1 MEEQRFDWRAIARA
15 TSIIIGITALFGL
28 ITPVVGAFIDGNG
41 PIDTGVV
48 SGSQIYR
55 WLFWTIAWALTI
67 WQASWMI
74 RHVGDRIIDDM
85 LVTSIL
91 AAIVL
96 IIVKFIVWLIFEP
109 TGPDG
114 QQLLPITAI
123 DAAGGL
129 MLVVMALVGAR
140 INRY

>member
-1 MEEQRFDWRAIARA
+1 
-15 TSIIIGITALFGL
+15 
-28 ITPVVGAFIDGNG
+28 
-41 PIDTGVV
+41 
-48 SGSQIYR
+48 
-55 WLFWTIAWALTI
+55 
-67 WQASWMI
+67 MI

-85 LVTSIL
+85 LVTSIF
-91 AAIVL
+91 AAITL
-96 IIVKFIVWLIFEP
+96 IIVKCIVWLVFEP
-109 TGPDG
+109 IGAVG